1 MQAELQ
7 YANKLVEFA
16 DKRTQV
22 EENLATNK
30 QNVDALSLA
39 DLNKNVCG
47 AATEGCD
54 DTCGGAGCDQ
64 CGGISCEGAVT
75 ISEEAMFRAEK
86 TQEILENLT
95 AEANELQLRIQ
106 VRSCFIGIGIRYP
119 AIAQTSTRFHL
130 IYEWG
135 VL

>member
-1 MQAELQ
+1 MRAEAELQ
-7 YANKLVEFA
+7 YAEKLSEFG
-16 DKRTQV
+16 DKSFQV
-22 EENLATNK
+22 EQNLASNK

-75 ISEEAMFRAEK
+75 VSEEAMLRAEK
-86 TQEILENLT
+86 TQQILETLT
-95 AEANELQLRIQ
+95 NEANELQLRIQ
-106 VRSCFIGIGIRYP
+106 VSNFYFIHFF
-119 AIAQTSTRFHL
+119 RFIEL
-130 IYEWG
+130 YNF
-135 VL
+135 